1 MAVNQL
7 KVGAI
12 LSYVVLGFSNIV
24 GLLYTPYMLRM
35 MGKSEYGLY
44 ALVAS
49 VIAYLTILDFG
60 FGNAIVRYT
69 AKFRAEGK
77 QQEQYSMF
85 GLFVILYSIIGV
97 VSFIIGLGL
106 YFNVETMFGESMTAD
121 ELGKARIM
129 MLLMVFNIAFT
140 FPLSIFGSII
150 TAYEDF
156 IFQKVVA
163 LVRIILN
170 TAIMILLLEIG
181 YRAVG
186 MVVLTTILN
195 LATLVLNYWYCK
207 NKIRIKVSFKNLKW
221 GFLREISLYSFY
233 IFLNLI
239 MNKVYWSTGQFVL
252 GVYVGTAAVAVFA
265 VAIQFEGMFM
275 HFSLAIS
282 GVFLPKVTGM
292 VANNTS
298 DKSISDL
305 FVRTG
310 RIQYIVMVLILTGF
324 VVFGKQFI
332 VLWAGPDYEDAYAIT
347 LLFFF
352 ALTIPLTQNLGITI
366 LQARNQMEFRSWLY
380 FFMALCSLGLQI
392 VLVKKYGGLGAG
404 MAIAGALVV
413 GNVIV
418 MNIYYQK
425 AQKINIRKY
434 WKEISKMS
442 IIPLI
447 LGVAAF
453 YLVRYVDL
461 DNIVNLAMAIAIFLL
476 VYLPT
481 FWFGAMNTYERDL
494 LGKPILNIIQ
504 RLKNN
509 KKI

>member
-7 KVGAI
+7 KAGAI
-12 LSYVVLGFSNIV
+12 LSYVVLGVGNIV

-85 GLFVILYSIIGV
+85 GLFIILYSLIGV

-106 YFNVETMFGESMTAD
+106 YYNVETMFGESMTAD

-140 FPLSIFGSII
+140 FPLSIFGAII

-163 LVRIILN
+163 LARIILN
-170 TAIMILLLEIG
+170 TGIMILLLEIG

-195 LATLVLNYWYCK
+195 LVTLVINYWYCK
-207 NKIRIKVSFKNLKW
+207 NKIKIKISFKNMQW
-221 GFLREISLYSFY
+221 SFLREVAIYSFY

-252 GVYVGTAAVAVFA
+252 GIYIGTAAVAVFA
-265 VAIQFEGMFM
+265 VAIQFQGMFM

-305 FVRTG
+305 FVKTG

-324 VVFGKQFI
+324 VVFGRQFI
-332 VLWAGPDYEDAYAIT
+332 ILWAGPDYEDAYMIT
-347 LLFFF
+347 LLFFV

-380 FFMALCSLGLQI
+380 FFMAICSLILQVI
-392 VLVKKYGGLGAG
+392 LAKKYGGIGAG
-404 MAIAGALVV
+404 IAIAGALVV
-413 GNVIV
+413 GNVII
-418 MNIYYQK
+418 MNIYYHRV
-425 AQKINIRKY
+425 QKINIREY

-442 IIPLI
+442 IIPLV
-447 LGVAAF
+447 LGVTAF
-453 YLVRYVDL
+453 YLVRYL
-461 DNIVNLAMAIAIFLL
+461 NLETIVNLGLGIVVFLL
-476 VYLPT
+476 IYIPA

-494 LGKPILNIIQ
+494 LGKPILNVIQ
-504 RLKNN
+504 RLRNN
-509 KKI
+509 KKA